1 MIRIEKRTGQ
11 GGSTPRLHHK
21 TMWIENKKGKYIVR
35 DADQIWFITSV
46 RKFAYGFM
54 MGAKQDRLT

>member
-1 MIRIEKRTGQ
+1 ENDYSRGIIYCGIEK
-11 GGSTPRLHHK
+11 
-21 TMWIENKKGKYIVR
+21 KKGKYIVR

-54 MGAKQDRLT
+54 MGAK